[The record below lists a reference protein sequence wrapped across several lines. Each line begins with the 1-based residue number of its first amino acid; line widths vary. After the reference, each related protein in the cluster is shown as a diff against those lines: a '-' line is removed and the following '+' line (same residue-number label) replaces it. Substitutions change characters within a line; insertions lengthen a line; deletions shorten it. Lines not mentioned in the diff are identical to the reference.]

1 MKVPLR
7 NMVLLRIIVP
17 LLVGITNPT
26 LAVVEELV
34 AFLSPYPPSWGHG
47 FGAYG
52 LVTVIAA
59 ISNLSPG
66 G

>member
-7 NMVLLRIIVP
+7 NMVLLRIIVA

-26 LAVVEELV
+26 PAVVEELV
-34 AFLSPYPPSWGHG
+34 AFLSPYDPSWEH
-47 FGAYG
+47 G

-59 ISNLSPG
+59 ISNLSLG